1 MMLEKNIESSRF
13 IKYKFKGMGIV
24 SYLKDSFSRKSARRK
39 FKKYAYRIDKFDLSR
54 EGVIEFANWQNPLI
68 KPYTLTQKELDFFRE
83 LIPAGSF
90 AIDIGAHVGS
100 ISVPMAFA
108 TGKEGLVL
116 SFEPNPQ
123 VFEGLKLN
131 STLNA
136 GRYRIVPLQ
145 LGVADQEADFH
156 YASSEAS
163 MSNGGLI
170 LNENDN
176 ALGKHKLKDTIQ
188 TVQLSKYLVK
198 HYSDRLNK
206 LSFIKID
213 AEGLDLM
220 IIKDLKSILEQYKP
234 ILIAEVYFSKTRS
247 LSREE
252 QQEMFSI
259 LQSIG
264 YNLYNVEN
272 FEKSAAVDELIKQPL
287 LSKENMPM
295 GHTYNVLAM
304 PVKSLY

>member
-1 MMLEKNIESSRF
+1 
-13 IKYKFKGMGIV
+13 MGIIG
-24 SYLKDSFSRKSARRK
+24 YLKGSFSRKAARRK
-39 FKKYAYRIDKFDLSR
+39 FKKYPYRVDKFDLSR
-54 EGVIEFANWQNPLI
+54 EGIIEFANWQNPLI
-68 KPYTLTQKELDFFRE
+68 RPYALTQGEIDFFRE

-100 ISVPMAFA
+100 ISVPMALA
-108 TGKEGLVL
+108 AGHEGLVL

-131 STLNA
+131 AALNA
-136 GRYRIVPLQ
+136 GKYHIVPLP
-145 LGVADQEADFH
+145 LGVADQEAEFH

-163 MSNGGLI
+163 MSNGGLV
-170 LNENDN
+170 LSEKDD
-176 ALGKHKLKDTIQ
+176 ALGKHKLKETIQ
-188 TVQLSKYLVK
+188 TVQLSKYLLK
-198 HYSDRLNK
+198 HYPDRLPK

-220 IIKDLKSILEQYKP
+220 IIKDLKSILDQFKP
-234 ILIAEVYFSKTRS
+234 IVIAEVFFSKTRS

-252 QQEMFSI
+252 QYEMFST
-259 LQSIG
+259 LKAMG

-272 FEKSAAVDELIKQPL
+272 FEKSAAVDELIKEPL

-304 PVKSLY
+304 PVKSSR